1 MTAKTVLGPC
11 LPLCLSAFLGTAA
24 AASLDQRLLEAV
36 RDGSLERVNEAL
48 ALGVDPNTTLGRFY
62 DDKPLCLATEHGREP
77 ILKALLDAG
86 ADANVLYPKADNASV
101 DPLKCALSND
111 NLDAFTMLH
120 EAGAELERDL
130 CPACKVAF
138 ENTVI
143 LSAMGS
149 DSNHILRYL
158 IENTTIDSTEERL
171 IKRSLEKY
179 AAYAD
184 DPTLPDREWIVNWL
198 RERGQEVNPQ
208 TPR

>member
-1 MTAKTVLGPC
+1 MTAISLLARC
-11 LPLCLSAFLGTAA
+11 LPLGLLTVFGSAA
-24 AASLDQRLLEAV
+24 AANSPQQLLDAV
-36 RDGSLERVNEAL
+36 HDGSLERVREVL
-48 ALGVDPNTTLGRFY
+48 ALGVDPNATLGRFY

-101 DPLKCALSND
+101 DPLKCALSNE
-111 NLDAFTMLH
+111 NLEAFTMLH
-120 EAGAELERDL
+120 RAGAELERDL
-130 CPACKVAF
+130 CPHCTAP
-138 ENTVI
+138 NPRTVI
-143 LSAMGS
+143 GSAKGA
-149 DSNHILRYL
+149 NKHHILRYL